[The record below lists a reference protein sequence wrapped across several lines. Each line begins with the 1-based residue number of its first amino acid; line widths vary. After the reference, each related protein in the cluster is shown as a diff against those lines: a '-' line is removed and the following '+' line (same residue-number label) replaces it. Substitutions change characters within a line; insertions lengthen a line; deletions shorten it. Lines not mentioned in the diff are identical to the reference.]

1 MRNSRQ
7 VFSSQPKNKNA
18 EKPSERYGS
27 RFGAPAAGWG
37 LQIAPSMVWSTAM
50 ILRIFRGSFL
60 AGIARILAHHTS
72 TCVPCAC
79 DHKT

>member
-1 MRNSRQ
+1 
-7 VFSSQPKNKNA
+7 
-18 EKPSERYGS
+18 
-27 RFGAPAAGWG
+27 